1 MSIICLM
8 TARDGKESV
17 AEAVF
22 EGDYLLK
29 GLPGWLSRRKATAMQ
44 ETQETQVQSLGVGCH
59 ALLQRIF
66 HTQGLNLSLLC
77 LLHCSGFSSAE
88 PPWKPF

>member
-44 ETQETQVQSLGVGCH
+44 ETQETQVQSLGVEDP
-59 ALLQRIF
+59 LQEGMATHTSVLPWRIPQ
-66 HTQGLNLSLLC
+66 TDAC
-77 LLHCSGFSSAE
+77 I
-88 PPWKPF
+88 